1 MVVGVCPAYLPNI
14 YYMAWMVS
22 QKKVFLITDNPY
34 QKQTFRNR
42 TEIYGA
48 NGKLKLTIP
57 IIHTKTQRR
66 QLDNSVAIQYDNSW
80 QKDHW
85 KSLEAAYRSSP
96 FFEFYEDE
104 FYPFYHQKF
113 EKLMDFNI
121 NLIKKILSILG
132 AFVSLHKNE
141 KTINEF
147 TDLIIAKHNF
157 KRENPHYQQV
167 FQYKHG
173 FINNLSVLDLL
184 FNLGPQSLEYLEQV
198 KTDFISTRV
207 MQK

>member
-1 MVVGVCPAYLPNI
+1 MAAGVCPAYLPNI
-14 YYMAWMVS
+14 HYMAWLVS
-22 QKKVFLITDNPY
+22 QKQVAMVTDNPY

-57 IIHTKTQRR
+57 IIHSKIQQR
-66 QLDNSVAIQYDNSW
+66 QIDNAVAIHYDNGW

-96 FFEFYEDE
+96 FFEFYEDD

-121 NLIKKILSILG
+121 TLIKKILSLLDAEVKLILKEKDLEI
-132 AFVSLHKNE
+132 FNE
-141 KTINEF
+141 
-147 TDLIIAKHNF
+147 LIVAKHGVQ
-157 KRENPHYQQV
+157 RENPHYQQV
-167 FQYKHG
+167 FQSKHG
-173 FINNLSVLDLL
+173 FLCNLSVLDLL
-184 FNLGPQSLEYLEQV
+184 FNMGPQSLEYLQQV
-198 KTDFISTRV
+198 RI
-207 MQK
+207 